1 MALTN
6 EEKTLKLKVEL
17 DIARTNANAKRLKK
31 TIEDLDGRTVEYKEA
46 VAKLNFELQKNV
58 NAKQKLSQINTQITS
73 TQRKFGEATGNATA
87 AAMELG
93 RVVSDAPY
101 GIRGMANN
109 VSQLASILLME
120 ATATDAATGA
130 TKGFVGA
137 IKSTWAAL
145 MGPLGVLLAIQAV
158 ISAVDYFYGSTKKA
172 EEGTKD
178 LNKELKNQID
188 IFRLYDE
195 QLKDNNL
202 SLEERLKTLNAV
214 SKLDKDLGKK
224 LKAAGDD
231 MEKQTKVL
239 ENYRKQKEVELK
251 LKEQEVVLID
261 AIEKAKKATAEA
273 DKERTAKAVESAKVV
288 VGATGG
294 FAGMTVPPKGITQ
307 TLEKS
312 KAIIEEEE
320 AQKRLNEALKAYRDL
335 LNLLEDDK
343 TPEGAR
349 RAKIFKENLLDL
361 EKQIIGFNKSR
372 LLAEAQGEEESR
384 RIRQKFERDE
394 LKRVRD
400 AYIRKEK
407 LRLDNYSKEQDAI
420 INNENSTTA
429 QVEQAEQ
436 NKLNA
441 IRTFNNEKLQSQEQ
455 YNEAS
460 KALGNKHTA
469 ENAAADAALRD
480 QKRLH
485 DAEMQNLQAQ
495 MDAWVK
501 ENGIV
506 VQKDLFDENQAKL
519 EADKKYWEDK
529 RDAAEEGSKEYLEAV
544 KKAKQLEVNIT
555 NNAAE
560 REKAIEQAKF
570 DFKIGI
576 MEAISSSLGSL
587 SILAK
592 EGSDLSKALALA
604 QIGVDTATGLM
615 AGLRIAQ
622 QTAEG
627 TGPAAAFAMPLFYAQ
642 QVAAV
647 LGAAAQAKRI
657 INSGGSGSATSP
669 SAGGG
674 DGGGTTFRPDF
685 NIVGASG
692 QNQLAATVAGQ
703 VGEPTRAYVVY
714 DDLRTA
720 GEIEANAVEA
730 AGI

>member
-46 VAKLNFELQKNV
+46 VAKLNLELQKNV

-120 ATATDAATGA
+120 ATATDVATGA

-188 IFRLYDE
+188 IFRLYNE

-294 FAGMTVPPKGITQ
+294 AAGMIVSPEGITQ

-320 AQKRLNEALKAYRDL
+320 AQKRLNEALKTYRDL

-407 LRLDNYSKEQDAI
+407 LRLDNYLKEQDAI

-436 NKLNA
+436 NRLNA
-441 IRTFNNEKLQSQEQ
+441 IATFNREKLQSQEQ
-455 YNEAS
+455 YNQAS
-460 KALGNKHTA
+460 KALGDKHTA

-485 DAEMQNLQAQ
+485 DAEMQNLQAE

-506 VQKDLFDENQAKL
+506 VQKDLFDANQAKL

-576 MEAISSSLGSL
+576 MAATSSALGSL

-592 EGSDLSKALALA
+592 EGSALSKTLALS
-604 QIGVDTATGLM
+604 QIALDTATGFM

-622 QTAEG
+622 ETARG
-627 TGPAAAFAMPLFYAQ
+627 LTGPAAALTMPLFYAQ

-647 LGAAAQAKRI
+647 LSAAAQAKRI
-657 INSGGSGSATSP
+657 ISSGGSGSATKP

-674 DGGGTTFRPDF
+674 GGGTTFRPDF

>member
-46 VAKLNFELQKNV
+46 VAKLNFELQKNA

-120 ATATDAATGA
+120 ATATDVATGA

-188 IFRLYDE
+188 IFRLYNE

-231 MEKQTKVL
+231 MEKQKNIL
-239 ENYRKQKEVELK
+239 NGFLKQKEVELK

-294 FAGMTVPPKGITQ
+294 AAGMIVSPEGITQ

-400 AYIRKEK
+400 AYIRKEQ
-407 LRLDNYSKEQDAI
+407 LRLDNYVREQDAI

-436 NKLNA
+436 NRLNA
-441 IRTFNNEKLQSQEQ
+441 IKTFNNEKLQSQEQ
-455 YNEAS
+455 YNQAS
-460 KALGNKHTA
+460 KALGDKHTA

-480 QKRLH
+480 QQRLH

-501 ENGIV
+501 DNDII
-506 VQKDLFDENQAKL
+506 VQKDLFDANQAKL

-576 MEAISSSLGSL
+576 MAATSSALGSL

-592 EGSDLSKALALA
+592 EGSALSKTLALS
-604 QIGVDTATGLM
+604 QIALDTATGFM

-622 QTAEG
+622 ETARG
-627 TGPAAAFAMPLFYAQ
+627 LTGPAAALTMPLFYAQ

-647 LGAAAQAKRI
+647 LAAAAQAKRI
-657 INSGGSGSATSP
+657 ISSGGSGSATKP

-674 DGGGTTFRPDF
+674 GGGTTFRPDF